1 MNLTRVTVESFSESS
16 TGPSV
21 RLLRCF
27 RGPLR
32 SRSVLGFEPVL
43 LVVAPSGHEHQ
54 SHLHLS
60 GDNLTPSR
68 DPGYKRTSGSG
79 GSCCMWSC
87 CDDHKISAG

>member
-1 MNLTRVTVESFSESS
+1 MKALLARRFVCFAV
-16 TGPSV
+16 SV
-21 RLLRCF
+21 ALCALALL
-27 RGPLR
+27 
-32 SRSVLGFEPVL
+32 LGFEPVL

-87 CDDHKISAG
+87 CDDHKSSAG